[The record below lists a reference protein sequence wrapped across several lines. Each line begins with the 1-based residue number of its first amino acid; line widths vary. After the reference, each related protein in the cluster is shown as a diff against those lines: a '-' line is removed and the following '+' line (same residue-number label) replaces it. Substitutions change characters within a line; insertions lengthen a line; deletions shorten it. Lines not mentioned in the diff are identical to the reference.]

1 MKRSLPA
8 LSVGLALAAGATV
21 VGGAFAAA
29 DGSGIVPLPHW
40 LKGAETQ
47 TLDEVFGEA
56 RPIHTFYISYPR
68 KIAVIFEFR
77 RVVICRTCSGP
88 SAAAVPRGRV
98 IRVSFDRRT
107 RRLSGSM
114 QFCESRG
121 SLPPRALCLRR

>member
-1 MKRSLPA
+1 MRRLIPVA
-8 LSVGLALAAGATV
+8 LALALGATV

-29 DGSGIVPLPHW
+29 TRSGLVPLPHW

-47 TLDEVFGEA
+47 TLDKVFGGA
-56 RPIHTFYISYPR
+56 TPIRTFYISYPR
-68 KIAVIFEFR
+68 KIAVIFEFN

-88 SAAAVPRGRV
+88 SNATIPRGRV

-107 RRLSGSM
+107 HRLNGSM

-121 SLPPRALCLRR
+121 SLPARALCLRR